1 MVKYKGM
8 KIIIIS
14 QVCYPRLT
22 PRSHRATELAKELVR
37 QGHKVT
43 LYAFLGNY
51 DYSQISESTGILF
64 KSLGNAKYGMPSNT
78 KGQGQKIWHRL
89 GRIIGRPIIF
99 PECVMIPMVKNAIKS
114 EGEIDLLITI
124 AVPHVIHFA
133 TSLADRS
140 KVKNWI
146 ADCGD
151 PFMGN
156 PMYKLPFYFEWFERR
171 WCKRCNYITVPVED
185 AINAYYS
192 EYHDKIRVIP
202 QGFDFENNNL
212 APYKKNRVPTFA
224 YSGIFYKDLRDP
236 SGMLDYLCTMDRD
249 FKFVVYTKGI
259 GLLQPYM
266 ERLKGKLEVR
276 NYVPREELL
285 FELSKMDFLLNVLNK
300 SGVQQPSKLIDY
312 ALTKRPILNVSSEFN
327 KEEQRNL
334 DEFLQADYQHQYI
347 VKDIEQYN
355 IVNVAQ
361 RFLGLTK

>member
-171 WCKRCNYITVPVED
+171 WCKRCNYITVPVEE

-276 NYVPREELL
+276 R
-285 FELSKMDFLLNVLNK
+285 
-300 SGVQQPSKLIDY
+300 I
-312 ALTKRPILNVSSEFN
+312 KRG
-327 KEEQRNL
+327 
-334 DEFLQADYQHQYI
+334 A
-347 VKDIEQYN
+347 N
-355 IVNVAQ
+355 IVNGQLKITYPVDWDKTLKAWYENEEMREKKILIRDESPFLYRVQYCRNTAKFENKIFYKFALNRFIKVA
-361 RFLGLTK
+361 LKEKIKKGEIDTLW